1 MNYKND
7 HSGISYRAS
16 AKRIARA
23 LSVIIPLCFFSL
35 LISLFI
41 AFSANDIYAFVK
53 PRGAVTLELDGA
65 RALPECAELLE
76 EHGVIKSPALF
87 TLYVKSRGAE
97 AQLTSAVG
105 TLSLDTSMSYREIL
119 REFQKIQSGE

>member
-1 MNYKND
+1 MDYKND
-7 HSGISYRAS
+7 HSGISDSAS
-16 AKRIARA
+16 ARRISRA

-53 PRGAVTLELDGA
+53 PRGEVTIELSGE
-65 RALPECAELLE
+65 RTLVECADLLE

-87 TLYVKSRGAE
+87 VLYVKSKSAE
-97 AQLTSAVG
+97 SKLTSAYG

-119 REFQKIQSGE
+119 KEFQKIQPGE

>member
-1 MNYKND
+1 MTYKND
-7 HSGISYRAS
+7 HSGISDRAS
-16 AKRIARA
+16 AKKIARA

-53 PRGAVTLELDGA
+53 PSGEVTLELSGE
-65 RALPECAELLE
+65 RTLFECATLLE

-87 TLYVKSRGAE
+87 TLYVRSRGAE
-97 AQLTSAVG
+97 SQLTSAVG
-105 TLSLDTSMSYREIL
+105 DVSLDTSMSYREIL
-119 REFQKIQSGE
+119 KEFQKTKMNE